1 MPLHSSGVG
10 KALCAWLPQ
19 DVIDTLLPEETL
31 PRFTQTTITRKS
43 DLIQEFARIRE
54 RGWAFD
60 NAEDSPGIY
69 CIAAPVFNQ
78 TREVIAAI
86 SISGVEIQIP
96 KEKIEYYSTLVLDAC
111 QELSAK
117 LKYI

>member
-1 MPLHSSGVG
+1 M
-10 KALCAWLPQ
+10 
-19 DVIDTLLPEETL
+19 
-31 PRFTQTTITRKS
+31 
-43 DLIQEFARIRE
+43 
-54 RGWAFD
+54 
-60 NAEDSPGIY
+60 
-69 CIAAPVFNQ
+69 AAPVFNQ

-111 QELSAK
+111 QELSEK